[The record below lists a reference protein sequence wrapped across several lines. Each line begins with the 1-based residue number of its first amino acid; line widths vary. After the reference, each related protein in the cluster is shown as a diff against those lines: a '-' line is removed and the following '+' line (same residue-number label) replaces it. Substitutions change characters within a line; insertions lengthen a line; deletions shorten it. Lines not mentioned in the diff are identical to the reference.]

1 MNGNQIG
8 TVAFALCGMDA
19 AVTYVPL
26 DEPQSPQWRVTARR
40 SDGAVAEAMNE
51 VIVNDVYYLGV
62 YNFAI

>member
-1 MNGNQIG
+1 MPRAELGSG
-8 TVAFALCGMDA
+8 EF
-19 AVTYVPL
+19 Y
-26 DEPQSPQWRVTARR
+26 WRVTARR